1 MLLACLAFMAFASV
15 QLGAADAVTVT
26 AHKVPVLEQLR
37 AYVYEDNDEDF
48 DDDGDL
54 DSAEPDVNNDG
65 IPDVLM
71 DNLIQFGSGTHLSHQ
86 EVETSSCF
94 HQLEE
99 FETAFVAS
107 YKKETKTKLEQIIK
121 TFNDGA
127 KQEEQEHKKELETAV
142 AAEKKTAADAAEKA
156 AAASAAA
163 ATDAA
168 AAAKKAQQGAVDAE
182 KKTAAAAAE
191 KAAAASAAAATDAA
205 AAAKKAQQGAVDA
218 EKKTAADAAEKAS
231 AASAAAATDA
241 AAAAKKAQQGAV
253 DAEKKT
259 AADAAAKASAAS
271 ATAAN
276 EAAKKAKR
284 DQDASSAKAKNDY
297 DLLIKALHEKD
308 AREIAELNEKHAT
321 TLAAITPGLS
331 RGKSSNA
338 ISSDPHDTI
347 TIDGLGTYP
356 NDAALVEA
364 INKMNEQTEH
374 DQALMIALA
383 GGVATLALI
392 RYGQMEY

>member
-1 MLLACLAFMAFASV
+1 MLTCLAFMAFASV

-182 KKTAAAAAE
+182 KKTAA
-191 KAAAASAAAATDAA
+191 
-205 AAAKKAQQGAVDA
+205 
-218 EKKTAADAAEKAS
+218 
-231 AASAAAATDA
+231 
-241 AAAAKKAQQGAV
+241 
-253 DAEKKT
+253 
-259 AADAAAKASAAS
+259 DAAAKASAAS